1 MKELN
6 RTENRKAKRG
16 FKGGKILNSMLASY
30 GLSSMHARTAS
41 KLYASAL
48 RKLESAGFAEDDDY
62 AVNIAAALEALYSI
76 APEKV
81 EMVVPFAQGE
91 ASVPDFVP
99 EPFRS
104 MLRGSASV
112 MRLIKLAAGSDGQPL
127 LRIHRLSDDE
137 MVAIARRAN
146 A

>member
-1 MKELN
+1 MQELS

-30 GLSSMHARTAS
+30 GVSPMHARTAS
-41 KLYASAL
+41 RLYANAL
-48 RKLESAGFAEDDDY
+48 RKLESAGFDEDDDY

-76 APEKV
+76 APEKT
-81 EMVVPFAQGE
+81 EMVVPFAQGD
-91 ASVPDFVP
+91 ANIPDFVP
-99 EPFRS
+99 DPFRS

-112 MRLIKLAAGSDGQPL
+112 MRLIKMAVGSDGKPL